1 MNEITTANQI
11 QIAKR
16 NINNNKVNTVNA
28 RELHEFMEVE
38 TRFNDWIT
46 RRIEEYEF
54 INDIDYLK
62 MSKSDYTG
70 IGKAPVEYYI
80 SINMAKELAMVER
93 NQKGKEARKYFIDME
108 EKAIQAKN
116 FTLPDFKNPVLM
128 ARIWA
133 DNYEKINLLSDT
145 LEKSKDKIEYYDAV
159 MDSDDCTEVST
170 AAKTL
175 NFEIGRNKVF
185 KLLRDSGYL
194 KTNNEPYQQYC
205 GNKKYFRM
213 IQKYYYNKEGKS
225 KTYYQTQIL
234 PKGIELIKNLYLK
247 LNPKYRIND
256 INEILEIARNMTIT
270 SGNSQLTKQTEMF
283 A

>member
-1 MNEITTANQI
+1 MTKEIVAVNQI
-11 QIAKR
+11 ELAKR
-16 NINNNKVNTVNA
+16 NINNKEINTVNA
-28 RELHEFMEVE
+28 RDLYEFLEVK
-38 TRFNDWIT
+38 TRFDIWID
-46 RRIEEYEF
+46 RKIREYDF
-54 INDIDYLK
+54 IIN
-62 MSKSDYTG
+62 SDFCTFLSES
-70 IGKAPVEYYI
+70 IGGRPATEYYI
-80 SINMAKELAMVER
+80 TLNMAKELAMLEK
-93 NQKGKEARKYFIDME
+93 NDKGKEARKYFIDME
-108 EKAIQAKN
+108 EKALQNKYAIIPN
-116 FTLPDFKNPVLM
+116 FDNPVEAAEAWLKE
-128 ARIWA
+128 R
-133 DNYEKINLLSDT
+133 KINILLTDT

-159 MDSDDCTEVST
+159 MDSNDCTEVST

-194 KTNNEPYQQYC
+194 KSNNEPYQQYC

-213 IQKYYYNKEGKS
+213 IQKHYYNKEGQS

-247 LNPKYRIND
+247 SNLEYQINN
-256 INEILEIARNMTIT
+256 IKEILEIARNMTIT

>member
-1 MNEITTANQI
+1 MNEIITVNQI
-11 QIAKR
+11 KIAKR
-16 NINNNKVNTVNA
+16 NINDKEINTVNA
-28 RELHEFMEVE
+28 RELYEFMEVE

-54 INDIDYLK
+54 INNIDYLK

-70 IGKAPVEYYI
+70 IGKAPIEYYI

-108 EKAIQAKN
+108 EKALQNQYAMI
-116 FTLPDFKNPVLM
+116 PDFTNPVES
-128 ARIWA
+128 AKAWIKE
-133 DNYEKINLLSDT
+133 YEAKTLLADT

-159 MDSDDCTEVST
+159 MDSNDCTEVST

-213 IQKYYYNKEGKS
+213 IQKHYYNKEGQS

-247 LNPKYRIND
+247 SNPEYHINN

>member
-1 MNEITTANQI
+1 MNEIITVNQI
-11 QIAKR
+11 KIAKR
-16 NINNNKVNTVNA
+16 NINDKEINTVNA
-28 RELHEFMEVE
+28 RELYEFMEVE

-54 INDIDYLK
+54 INNIDYLK

-70 IGKAPVEYYI
+70 IGKAPIEYYI

-108 EKAIQAKN
+108 EKALQNQYAMI
-116 FTLPDFKNPVLM
+116 PDFTNPVES
-128 ARIWA
+128 AKAWIKE
-133 DNYEKINLLSDT
+133 YEAKTLLADT

-159 MDSDDCTEVST
+159 MDSNDCTEVST

-213 IQKYYYNKEGKS
+213 IQKHYYNKEGQS

-247 LNPKYRIND
+247 SNPEYQINN
-256 INEILEIARNMTIT
+256 IKEILEIARNMTIT